1 MNYDQVS
8 FNKVLKSKDPS
19 HLTAHYINTGRME
32 QVDQIIIV
40 TLRDLGLEIDSAE
53 IVSISQFND
62 QLVVQS
68 VARCLNII
76 NNNKNKLPEKLPEGM
91 ARRYRVGIELANACK
106 ELGFVFKI

>member
-1 MNYDQVS
+1 
-8 FNKVLKSKDPS
+8 
-19 HLTAHYINTGRME
+19 ME

-106 ELGFVFKI
+106 ELGFV

>member
-1 MNYDQVS
+1 
-8 FNKVLKSKDPS
+8 
-19 HLTAHYINTGRME
+19 ME

-40 TLRDLGLEIDSAE
+40 TLRDLGLEIDTKETTSL
-53 IVSISQFND
+53 SQFTD

-76 NNNKNKLPEKLPEGM
+76 SNEKKLPEKLPDGM

-106 ELGFVFKI
+106 ELGFVRVSQLTFPCFLQLGKVFESSI